1 MTLFDLDAILYL
13 IFILLSD
20 LKGLAERNPL
30 PIEPSLKAMSITIT
44 FLFVALSITVILYI
58 CLQAPVLMFV
68 ILSFAIADKVSKRL
82 KL

>member
-20 LKGLAERNPL
+20 IKGIAERNPL
-30 PIEPSLKAMSITIT
+30 PVEPPLKAMSITLI
-44 FLFVALSITVILYI
+44 FLFFALSITGILYI
-58 CLQAPVLMFV
+58 CLHAPVLMFV
-68 ILSFAIADKVSKRL
+68 VLSFAIADKVSKRL